1 MFTKTRRYL
10 LAVVA
15 LGFGL
20 ALAQTSAEGVVTME
34 SNNDFETTQQR
45 LEHAIAANNL
55 ILVTVIDHAANAE
68 SAGLELPPTR
78 LLIFGNPQ
86 VGTPLMQQSRTHAI
100 DLPQKMLVWQ
110 DSGGA
115 IYVSY
120 NEPGYLARRHGL
132 MADTRTET
140 IAGVLNSLASV
151 ATNNEPLEDS
161 SNGDSDD

>member
-34 SNNDFETTQQR
+34 SANDFETTQTR
-45 LEHAIAANNL
+45 LEEAIAANNL
-55 ILVTVIDHAANAE
+55 VLVTVIDHGANAE
-68 SAGLELPPTR
+68 GAGLELLPTR

-115 IYVSY
+115 VYVSY

-132 MADTRTET
+132 MTDTRTET
-140 IAGVLNSLASV
+140 IAGVLNRLASV
-151 ATNNEPLEDS
+151 ATNDEPLENNS
-161 SNGDSDD
+161 DSDD

>member
-34 SNNDFETTQQR
+34 SSNDLETTQQR
-45 LEHAIAANNL
+45 LEQAIAANNL

-68 SAGLELPPTR
+68 RAGLELPPTR

-110 DSGGA
+110 DTGGA
-115 IYVSY
+115 VYVSY

-132 MADTRTET
+132 TSDTRTET
-140 IAGVLNSLASV
+140 IARVLNSLASV
-151 ATNNEPLEDS
+151 ATNDEPLEGGND
-161 SNGDSDD
+161 DSDD